1 MALQQRQNKTEAL
14 VAIYF
19 YQMLNGGVLLFSSVY
34 FKWMDSL
41 GRFDKWHFVIVTALI
56 ELPSL
61 FEIMTK
67 QLKTLPRLGGTMGA
81 YLRHVKKHGRSTLD
95 KIGTFSCEKDSTF
108 EKMICISLELHQ
120 RDH

>member
-1 MALQQRQNKTEAL
+1 MALQQRQNKTEAQ
-14 VAIYF
+14 VAISF

-56 ELPSL
+56 ELPLL

-67 QLKTLPRLGGTMGA
+67 
-81 YLRHVKKHGRSTLD
+81 
-95 KIGTFSCEKDSTF
+95 
-108 EKMICISLELHQ
+108 
-120 RDH
+120 

>member
-1 MALQQRQNKTEAL
+1 MEVFYYFPQFILSGIL
-14 VAIYF
+14 VI
-19 YQMLNGGVLLFSSVY
+19 LS
-34 FKWMDSL
+34 
-41 GRFDKWHFVIVTALI
+41 FVIVTALI

-95 KIGTFSCEKDSTF
+95 KMGTFSCEKDSTF
-108 EKMICISLELHQ
+108 EKMICISLEFHQ

>member
-1 MALQQRQNKTEAL
+1 MALQQRQNKTEAQ
-14 VAIYF
+14 VAISF

-81 YLRHVKKHGRSTLD
+81 YLRLVKKHGRSTLD
-95 KIGTFSCEKDSTF
+95 KMGTFSCEKDSTF
-108 EKMICISLELHQ
+108 EKMICISLEFHQ

>member
-1 MALQQRQNKTEAL
+1 MALQQRQNKTEAQ
-14 VAIYF
+14 VAISF

-41 GRFDKWHFVIVTALI
+41 GSFDKWHFVIVTALI

-108 EKMICISLELHQ
+108 EKMICISLKFHQ